1 MTDPFSPLSEE
12 ELQELDHFM
21 LYEVD
26 NDESMTLDALDGY
39 LHAIAIGPITL
50 QGFGEKAVP

>member
-1 MTDPFSPLSEE
+1 MSSLTIDGFAPLANQEPE
-12 ELQELDHFM
+12 ELDHFL

-26 NDESMTLDALDGY
+26 ADEVMTLDSLDGY

-50 QGFGEKAVP
+50 MPKQ

>member
-1 MTDPFSPLSEE
+1 MSSLTTDSFAPLADQ
-12 ELQELDHFM
+12 ELAELDHYL

-26 NDESMTLDALDGY
+26 ADEVMTLDGLDGY

-50 QGFGEKAVP
+50 MPKQ